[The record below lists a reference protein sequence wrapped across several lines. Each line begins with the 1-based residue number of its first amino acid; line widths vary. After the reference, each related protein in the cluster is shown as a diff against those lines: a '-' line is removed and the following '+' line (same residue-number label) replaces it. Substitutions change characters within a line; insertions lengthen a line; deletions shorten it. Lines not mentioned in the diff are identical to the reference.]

1 MESLIDF
8 LKETGLSPDMVDFY
22 QDFFEAIPW
31 KNAETKQKTIDDF
44 IMTLKQILEVKP
56 KSELKELL
64 EIKARGLESFVL
76 GDLDNH
82 KKAIND
88 FFNFLKNHTA

>member
-1 MESLIDF
+1 
-8 LKETGLSPDMVDFY
+8 MVGFY

-88 FFNFLKNHTA
+88 FLNFLKNHTA